1 MVRSLRAGLDQYQ
14 DPYVQAQIKKMLAQK
29 APSNRVQGLGH
40 ILKQGLAGFMMGE
53 DDNQRTAA
61 QEAYA
66 TGINTPYSPAVAYKP
81 KVVDPGVSELDIDI
95 NPEEYEGIREPGTL
109 NSPGVEAKEEDGPF
123 IAARRGLSELKGNRY
138 ASGLLADMGM
148 QQASADRALRAD
160 AEKRRLD
167 FADKLRF
174 LQEKKKLGVSATGR
188 PASGIQYYDKL
199 EELIKLYGP
208 NSSEVRKMEG
218 IIKTLKLR
226 DLGGTVDTF
235 NPLRPNERT
244 PNIQKT
250 LKPGERP
257 ETKAAQAKAN
267 VIGKDEG
274 EISVKLKAMES
285 GLPRIEGAVRKLKEL
300 GKTATYTLAG
310 RAYNVAKKELGLGS
324 TQGSRD
330 RGKYIAHVKN
340 NVLPLLRVT
349 FGAAFTVAEGDS
361 LLATFG
367 DPDMT
372 PDEKNAVL
380 DALIEDK
387 IAEINALRVQTGQ
400 AAPSAPPA
408 ATTNPAGNGVTVKR
422 IR

>member
-1 MVRSLRAGLDQYQ
+1 
-14 DPYVQAQIKKMLAQK
+14 
-29 APSNRVQGLGH
+29 
-40 ILKQGLAGFMMGE
+40 
-53 DDNQRTAA
+53 
-61 QEAYA
+61 
-66 TGINTPYSPAVAYKP
+66 
-81 KVVDPGVSELDIDI
+81 VVDPGVSELDIEM
-95 NPEEYEGIREPGTL
+95 NPEEYDGIRAAGVL
-109 NSPGVEAKEEDGPF
+109 DSPGAEAKPEDGPF
-123 IAARRGLSELKGNRY
+123 IAAQRGLSELKGNRY

-160 AEKRRLD
+160 AEKRKLD
-167 FADKLRF
+167 FADKIKL
-174 LQEKKKLGVSATGR
+174 LQEKKRLGISDKGLPNNLVEWAAYQKMSPEEKDQFLLMKRTNPYLNIGGSMVQPK
-188 PASGIQYYDKL
+188 PAQPGVVAGSI
-199 EELIKLYGP
+199 
-208 NSSEVRKMEG
+208 V
-218 IIKTLKLR
+218 KTIPPQ
-226 DLGGTVDTF
+226 DTPTF
-235 NPLRPNERT
+235 KRN
-244 PNIQKT
+244 
-250 LKPGERP
+250 
-257 ETKAAQAKAN
+257 QAKAS

>member
-1 MVRSLRAGLDQYQ
+1 MVRSLRASLDQYQ

-29 APSNRVQGLGH
+29 APSNRVQGMGH

-81 KVVDPGVSELDIDI
+81 KVVDPGVSESDIDI

-160 AEKRRLD
+160 AEKRKLD
-167 FADKLRF
+167 FADKIKL
-174 LQEKKKLGVSATGR
+174 LQEKKRLGISDKGLPNNLVEWAAYQKMSPEEKDQFLLMKRTNPYLNIGGSMVQPK
-188 PASGIQYYDKL
+188 PAQPGVVAGSI
-199 EELIKLYGP
+199 
-208 NSSEVRKMEG
+208 V
-218 IIKTLKLR
+218 KTIPPQ
-226 DLGGTVDTF
+226 DTPTF
-235 NPLRPNERT
+235 KRN
-244 PNIQKT
+244 
-250 LKPGERP
+250 
-257 ETKAAQAKAN
+257 QAKAS